1 MCLVHDWPYTPAFTH
16 SCWRTPLVSLAKTNL
31 PNSTDHCSKPCFV
44 TWNSPLYIGL
54 YEIIPQLII
63 NLPGLPNP
71 KLHHVPFLHF
81 CQTPMPLGLDTP
93 ATAASPVLFHA
104 QNLGT
109 AAGRRLW
116 SLSFPS
122 SWESVA
128 IILSNIALAN
138 PWAKII
144 QNPSLGLQKLVSLS
158 SIYLFIPCILSI
170 YAIFPIISPIS
181 HYIISI
187 WSILSYLS
195 YHI

>member
-1 MCLVHDWPYTPAFTH
+1 MVLSDVPCSRLTLYPSVYPF
-16 SCWRTPLVSLAKTNL
+16 LLAN
-31 PNSTDHCSKPCFV
+31 PPCFIGKNQPSQFNWSLFKTLFRHFV
-44 TWNSPLYIGL
+44 LVGWEGAHGLWNSPLYIGL

-81 CQTPMPLGLDTP
+81 CKTTMPLGLDTP

-128 IILSNIALAN
+128 KILSNIALAN

-144 QNPSLGLQKLVSLS
+144 QNPSLGL
-158 SIYLFIPCILSI
+158 
-170 YAIFPIISPIS
+170 
-181 HYIISI
+181 
-187 WSILSYLS
+187 
-195 YHI
+195 